1 MGRSCG
7 VNREITAAVTSLWV
21 CVFVCKLTGIEVAVA
36 VGLPVSLLI
45 VGHGRHL
52 LG

>member
-1 MGRSCG
+1 MGRSDHCSRD
-7 VNREITAAVTSLWV
+7 VFMDVCV